1 LRKVLLFG
9 GSFDPIHNGHLEI
22 AKNAI
27 KYTHYDEVW
36 FLVAALNPFKDKST
50 SFEHRVKMIEL
61 MIKPFKKLKVC
72 TIENKMPKPSY
83 SIDTVKKLMKI
94 YPKVEFGFLIGSDQI
109 PKLNEWKDFDRLN
122 QLVAFSVYQREGY
135 QEPHKYPIIP
145 GSQINVSST
154 EIRTGQSNLTSKH
167 VLRYMMYEGLYLE
180 EIIRNN
186 MSESRYHHT
195 LEVTKLALE
204 LGSINKLDLK
214 KMRLIAMMHDLC
226 KEWEASRLKQIV
238 SMIDERLLEYPN
250 AFYHAFAA
258 SYWLNHYY
266 GIYDKEI
273 LSAIHNHVN
282 GASYSKYGMIL
293 YIADKCERT
302 RPYDTEAFI
311 DLSKQNL
318 IEGFQAVKLSS
329 EKYIKEHI

>member
-1 LRKVLLFG
+1 MLLFG

-27 KYTHYDEVW
+27 KHTQYDEVW

-50 SFEHRVKMIEL
+50 SFQHRVKMIEL
-61 MIKPFKKLKVC
+61 MIRPFKKLKVC
-72 TIENKMPKPSY
+72 TIENDMPTPSY
-83 SIDTVKKLMKI
+83 SIDTVKRLMKI

-109 PKLNEWKDFDRLN
+109 PKLNEWKDFDKLN
-122 QLVAFSVYQREGY
+122 QLVAFSVYEREGH
-135 QEPHKYPIIP
+135 QESHNYPVIP
-145 GSQINVSST
+145 GSHITVSST
-154 EIRTGQSNLTSKH
+154 EIRKGQSNLTSKH

-180 EIIRNN
+180 EIVRNN
-186 MSESRYHHT
+186 MSEFRYHHT

-204 LGSINKLDLK
+204 LGSIHKVDLK

-226 KEWEASRLKQIV
+226 KEWEATRLKEIV
-238 SMIDERLLEYPN
+238 SMIDERLLEYPS

-266 GIYDKEI
+266 CIYDKQI
-273 LSAIHNHVN
+273 LSAIHNHVH
-282 GASYSKYGMIL
+282 GGSYSKYGMIL

-302 RPYDTEAFI
+302 RPYDTETLI

-318 IEGFQAVKLSS
+318 IEGFHAVKLSS